1 MQDEVVN
8 YFLELIS
15 IDSESGD
22 ERAIIDRLK
31 ADLKALGAKVEED
44 DAYVLTGGNAGNLYA
59 QIPGNLNKKPIL
71 FCAHSDTV
79 KPGKG
84 IKPIVKD
91 GIIYSDGTT
100 ILGSDDKSG
109 IAELITALKE
119 IIESGEKHPPIEVL
133 ITVSEEVGL
142 LGAKHFDKS
151 RLESAWGYALDTH
164 QVEELV
170 IGAPA
175 QNSIQITF
183 LGKESHAGVEPEK
196 GINAIRVAAEAITAM
211 PLGRIDHETTSNI
224 GLINGGVA
232 TNIVPNKVEVK
243 GEARSH
249 NHFKLEQ
256 LTSDIR
262 HCVERA
268 VQHFQYDFGG
278 ASFDWKV
285 NLEYEAFHIQESEPV
300 VQIAID
306 AMHRIG
312 LTPKITIGGG
322 GSDANIINAS
332 GLPMIICGTG
342 MNKVHT
348 LNEEIEIE
356 QLLKGKEFLKAL
368 IRRYAEL

>member
-1 MQDEVVN
+1 MQDDVVK

-15 IDSESGD
+15 IDSESGN
-22 ERAIIDRLK
+22 ERAIIDHLTS
-31 ADLKALGAKVEED
+31 DLKVLGAKVEED
-44 DAYVLTGGNAGNLYA
+44 DAYVLSGGNAGNLYA
-59 QIPGNLNKKPIL
+59 QIPGNIDKKPIL
-71 FCAHSDTV
+71 FCVHCDTV

-84 IKPIVKD
+84 IKPIISD
-91 GIIYSDGTT
+91 GIIRSDGTT

-109 IAELITALKE
+109 IAELFTAIKDILE
-119 IIESGEKHPPIEVL
+119 NEEKHPPMEIL

-142 LGAKHFDKS
+142 LGAKHFDKT
-151 RLESAWGYALDTH
+151 RLKSALGYALDAH

-183 LGKESHAGVEPEK
+183 FGKESHAGVEPEK
-196 GINAIRVAAEAITAM
+196 GINAIRVAAEAITTM
-211 PLGRIDHETTSNI
+211 PIGRIDHETTSNI
-224 GLINGGVA
+224 GLIKGGIA

-249 NHFKLEQ
+249 NRSKLDQVTADIHHCIEQ
-256 LTSDIR
+256 
-262 HCVERA
+262 A
-268 VQHFQYDFGG
+268 VQHYQYDFGG

-285 NLEYEAFHIQESEPV
+285 NLEYEAFYIPDSEPV
-300 VQIAID
+300 VQLAID

-312 LTPKITIGGG
+312 LTPKVVIGGG

-348 LNEEIEIE
+348 LDEEIEIE

-368 IRRYAEL
+368 IQRYAEL

>member
-44 DAYVLTGGNAGNLYA
+44 DAYILTGGNAGNLYA

-109 IAELITALKE
+109 IAELITAIKE

-211 PLGRIDHETTSNI
+211 PLGRIDH
-224 GLINGGVA
+224 
-232 TNIVPNKVEVK
+232 
-243 GEARSH
+243 
-249 NHFKLEQ
+249 
-256 LTSDIR
+256 
-262 HCVERA
+262 
-268 VQHFQYDFGG
+268 
-278 ASFDWKV
+278 
-285 NLEYEAFHIQESEPV
+285 
-300 VQIAID
+300 
-306 AMHRIG
+306 
-312 LTPKITIGGG
+312 
-322 GSDANIINAS
+322 
-332 GLPMIICGTG
+332 
-342 MNKVHT
+342 
-348 LNEEIEIE
+348 
-356 QLLKGKEFLKAL
+356 
-368 IRRYAEL
+368 